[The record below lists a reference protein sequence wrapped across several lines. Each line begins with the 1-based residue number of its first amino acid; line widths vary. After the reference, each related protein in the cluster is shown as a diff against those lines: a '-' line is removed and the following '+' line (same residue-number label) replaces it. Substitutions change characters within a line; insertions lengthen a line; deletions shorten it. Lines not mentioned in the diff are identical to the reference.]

1 MFAAKDTLLTRP
13 NAGGYQISR
22 SLRFN
27 SADNPYLTRSFGT
40 STSDQIMTF
49 SFWCK
54 LSNLGAVNEIIGTNR
69 AYSTRIEF
77 GSGADLDV
85 YVGSPSTSAGSF
97 VWATTS
103 LYRDPSAWYHVV
115 CAIDTTQATAT
126 NRVKLWVNGVQITA
140 FGTQQTITQNINVG
154 FSSNTGVRI
163 GYAPSDGSLGAY
175 LTEFYYVDGQGLTP
189 SSFGATNTTT
199 GVWGPKTYAGTYGN
213 NGFYLNFSDNSN
225 TTAATLGKDY
235 SGNGN
240 NFTPNNFSVTAGAGN
255 DSFVDTPTLYGTD
268 TGVGGEV
275 RGNYATLNP
284 LQFAGTNGNNPVDGN
299 LVVND
304 NPSSNPTK
312 AFSSTIA
319 VTTGKFY
326 AEFFISA
333 TTYIQ
338 IAAAD
343 VSTWTTTYGSGL
355 LYGSGTISWDVSQL
369 KYYINSTGSTATGV
383 SGASSDVLQI
393 AFDADTRKVWFGR
406 NNTWNASGNPSGG
419 TNEIGTVAGTG
430 ALVFVVRS
438 ENMNV
443 TCNFGQR
450 PFAYTAPSGFK
461 ALCTQNLP
469 TPTIGATS
477 ATLANKYFDA
487 TLYTGDGA
495 TNPSS
500 QAIVNA
506 GGFQPDFV
514 WIKSRSNAY
523 PNFVWDVIRGVAND
537 AYLVTN
543 STAAENL
550 DVTGNQLSSFNS
562 NGFSV
567 QNTTGGLSVGTNN
580 SGSTFVGWQWKGGG
594 TGVSNTSG
602 SITSTVSASTT
613 SGFSVV
619 TWTNPASGVF
629 TFGHGLGV
637 APSMVL
643 FKDRPNVL
651 GWTVYHIGIGNTGA
665 VFLNTDGG
673 VSTSSGYFNNTS
685 PTSTVVTANQ
695 AGVGNANA
703 NMVAYCFAPIAGY
716 SAFGSYTA
724 NGSTDGPF
732 VFTGFRPAWILFKG
746 AGAGTNWFLFDS
758 KRSTYNIVGNLLY
771 PNGANAENTAGT
783 YLDFLSNGFKIR
795 TTSGDLNS
803 SGTYTYA
810 AFAENPF
817 KYSLAR

>member
-1 MFAAKDTLLTRP
+1 
-13 NAGGYQISR
+13 
-22 SLRFN
+22 
-27 SADNPYLTRSFGT
+27 
-40 STSDQIMTF
+40 
-49 SFWCK
+49 
-54 LSNLGAVNEIIGTNR
+54 
-69 AYSTRIEF
+69 
-77 GSGADLDV
+77 
-85 YVGSPSTSAGSF
+85 
-97 VWATTS
+97 
-103 LYRDPSAWYHVV
+103 
-115 CAIDTTQATAT
+115 
-126 NRVKLWVNGVQITA
+126 
-140 FGTQQTITQNINVG
+140 
-154 FSSNTGVRI
+154 
-163 GYAPSDGSLGAY
+163 
-175 LTEFYYVDGQGLTP
+175 
-189 SSFGATNTTT
+189 
-199 GVWGPKTYAGTYGN
+199 
-213 NGFYLNFSDNSN
+213 
-225 TTAATLGKDY
+225 
-235 SGNGN
+235 
-240 NFTPNNFSVTAGAGN
+240 
-255 DSFVDTPTLYGTD
+255 
-268 TGVGGEV
+268 
-275 RGNYATLNP
+275 
-284 LQFAGTNGNNPVDGN
+284 
-299 LVVND
+299 
-304 NPSSNPTK
+304 
-312 AFSSTIA
+312 
-319 VTTGKFY
+319 
-326 AEFFISA
+326 
-333 TTYIQ
+333 
-338 IAAAD
+338 
-343 VSTWTTTYGSGL
+343 
-355 LYGSGTISWDVSQL
+355 
-369 KYYINSTGSTATGV
+369 
-383 SGASSDVLQI
+383 
-393 AFDADTRKVWFGR
+393 
-406 NNTWNASGNPSGG
+406 
-419 TNEIGTVAGTG
+419 
-430 ALVFVVRS
+430 
-438 ENMNV
+438 
-443 TCNFGQR
+443 
-450 PFAYTAPSGFK
+450 
-461 ALCTQNLP
+461 LP